1 MLAEERYESILQ
13 VLAQRRTA
21 TVPELAEQ
29 LRTSEST
36 VRRDLAAL
44 DENGRLR
51 KVRGGA
57 ALAVPLTAVTH
68 DDLVSDRSGRN
79 YAAKLCIARAAAAL
93 ISSDDFVYIDAGST
107 TALLVEQLTPN
118 GASFVTNAMS
128 HALALARKG
137 CAVFLLGG
145 EVKPS
150 TEAVVGAVALKNL
163 ARYNFTLGFFGT
175 NGITLKNG
183 FSTPDAAEAMVK
195 GQAMKQC
202 KTAWVLADSSK
213 FDVICPVTFG
223 RFRDARVIT
232 AELAASEYRKEE
244 NIMEAD
250 KQ

>member
-1 MLAEERYESILQ
+1 MLAEERYESILE
-13 VLAQRRTA
+13 VLAQRRTV
-21 TVPELAEQ
+21 TVQELSAQ
-29 LRTSEST
+29 LGASEAT
-36 VRRDLAAL
+36 VRRDLTAL
-44 DENGRLR
+44 GGSGRLR

-57 ALAVPLTAVTH
+57 ALASPLTAVTR

-79 YAAKLCIARAAAAL
+79 YAAKLVIARAAAAL
-93 ISSDDFVYIDAGST
+93 IKPDDFVYIDAGST
-107 TALLVEQLTPN
+107 TALLVEQITAS

-137 CAVFLLGG
+137 CPVFLLGG

-150 TEAVVGAVALKNL
+150 TEALVGAAALKNL

-183 FSTPDAAEAMVK
+183 YSTPDPAEAMVK
-195 GQAMKQC
+195 AQAMKQC
-202 KTAWVLADSSK
+202 KEAWVLADPSK
-213 FDVICPVTFG
+213 FDVICPVSFG
-223 RFRDARVIT
+223 RFRDARIIT
-232 AELAASEYRKEE
+232 TKLAAAEYMKEE